1 MKIQLLDGLTLDD
14 KGVLVNRNGESVHR
28 RQGDIDGAC
37 GPYCIVMAHLA
48 LGDMTGSEIE
58 PAVKMDFRTRVGR
71 MFRAVWDNG
80 PMVIAGTTTAQ
91 MREMFRAYNRR
102 TAIEDIGTGQT
113 LFPLIRKALEENKPV
128 ILDITG
134 SGFAHWT
141 LAVGCD
147 DERIYLLDPGY
158 GLGHCCFW
166 NASVQIKSTANG
178 PYNYLY
184 ANSWVCQHVR
194 VGSILVV
201 N

>member
-134 SGFAHWT
+134 SG
-141 LAVGCD
+141 
-147 DERIYLLDPGY
+147 LDPGY